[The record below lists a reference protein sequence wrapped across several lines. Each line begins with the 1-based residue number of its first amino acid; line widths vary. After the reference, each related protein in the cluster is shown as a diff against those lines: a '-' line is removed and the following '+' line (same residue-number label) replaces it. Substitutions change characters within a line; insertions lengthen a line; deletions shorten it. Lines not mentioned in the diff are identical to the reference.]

1 MLRAGILAD
10 GELRKGDD
18 GTPQGSICSPV
29 LANIFA
35 QYCIDQWI
43 KHEIPKYLHGKIHLV
58 RYADDLVIITNKTD
72 APRIMKALKGRL
84 ARFSLQLNE
93 EKTKMINFSK
103 PEFNKTNKQEGFNF
117 LGFTIYLGK
126 SKTGRGVVK
135 IKTASKTLSKKLKDF
150 TTWCKENRGRYR
162 LKELWKT
169 FQSKVRGHVQ
179 YYGIS
184 HNMERLQIFI
194 HNTKKIFF
202 KWINRRSQRKSFDWV
217 KFNLFMELN
226 PLPKPKIVHRLF

>member
-35 QYCIDQWI
+35 HYCIDQWI
-43 KHEIPKYLHGKIHLV
+43 KHEIPKYLHGNIHLV
-58 RYADDLVIITNKTD
+58 RYADDLVI
-72 APRIMKALKGRL
+72 
-84 ARFSLQLNE
+84 
-93 EKTKMINFSK
+93 
-103 PEFNKTNKQEGFNF
+103 KTNKQEGFNF